1 MAKVL
6 RLLLL
11 GLIGAAIVHIAVLL
25 LVPLYSSK
33 NAWSHLEAL
42 GDTYRFHL
50 LSEKSGLIS
59 DQDPLMEQAA
69 CRFDLSEG
77 PVHITTK
84 GATPFWSLS
93 VYAPNGDNLY
103 SLNDNVS
110 ADKQLDLIIADPIG
124 IAALRSEGVQN
135 DGRSIIIEQDVSE
148 AAVVLRSFI
157 PDASWHQQVQNFFTQ
172 ASCAPYEASY
182 SGSS

>member
-1 MAKVL
+1 VAKVL

-110 ADKQLDLIIADPIG
+110 ADKKLDLIIC
-124 IAALRSEGVQN
+124 GVSFPMQAGVN
-135 DGRSIIIEQDVSE
+135 KCKTSSRKR
-148 AAVVLRSFI
+148 AVRRMKRATAVPVKKESLE
-157 PDASWHQQVQNFFTQ
+157 PL
-172 ASCAPYEASY
+172 
-182 SGSS
+182 

>member
-1 MAKVL
+1 MVKIV

-11 GLIGAAIVHIAVLL
+11 GLVGAAIVHIAVLL

-42 GDTYRFHL
+42 GDAYRFHY
-50 LSEKSGLIS
+50 LSGKSGLVS

-69 CRFDLSEG
+69 CRFDLTDG
-77 PVHITTK
+77 PVHIMAK
-84 GATPFWSLS
+84 GNLPFWSLS

-110 ADKQLDLIIADPIG
+110 NDRQLDLIIADSIG
-124 IAALRSEGVQN
+124 IAALRAEGVQN

-148 AAVVLRSFI
+148 AAIVLRSFV
-157 PDASWHQQVQNFFTQ
+157 PDLSWQQQVKNFFTQ
-172 ASCAPYEASY
+172 ASCVPYEAS
-182 SGSS
+182 

>member
-1 MAKVL
+1 MAKLL

-42 GDTYRFHL
+42 GEPYSFYM
-50 LSEKSGLIS
+50 LSEKSGLVT
-59 DQDPLMEQAA
+59 DQDPLIEQAA
-69 CRFDLSEG
+69 CRFDLTNG
-77 PVHITTK
+77 PIHITTK
-84 GATPFWSLS
+84 GNLPFWSLS

-110 ADKQLDLIIADPIG
+110 NDRQLDLIIADPLG
-124 IAALRSEGVQN
+124 IAALRAEGVQN
-135 DGRSIIIEQDVSE
+135 DGRSVIIEQNVSE
-148 AAVVLRSFI
+148 GAVVLRSFV
-157 PDASWHQQVQNFFTQ
+157 PDASWREQVQSFFTQ
-172 ASCAPYEASY
+172 ASCAPYEAS
-182 SGSS
+182 

>member
-1 MAKVL
+1 MWRRAVAKLL

-11 GLIGAAIVHIAVLL
+11 GLVGAAIVHIAVLL

-33 NAWSHLEAL
+33 NAWSHLQAL
-42 GDTYRFHL
+42 GDGYHFHH
-50 LSEKSGLIS
+50 LSEKSGLVS
-59 DQDPLMEQAA
+59 DQDPLMEQVA
-69 CRFDLSEG
+69 CRFDLTDG

-84 GATPFWSLS
+84 GNLPFWSLS

-110 ADKQLDLIIADPIG
+110 DDHQLDLIIADPIG
-124 IAALRSEGVQN
+124 IAALRAEGVQN
-135 DGRSIIIEQDVSE
+135 DGRFIIIEQDVSE

-157 PDASWHQQVQNFFTQ
+157 PDPSWQQQVKNFFTQ
-172 ASCAPYEASY
+172 ARCLPYEAS
-182 SGSS
+182 

>member
-1 MAKVL
+1 MAKIL

-11 GLIGAAIVHIAVLL
+11 GLVGAAIVHIAILL

-42 GDTYRFHL
+42 GEPYRFHQ
-50 LSEKSGLIS
+50 LSEKSGLVS

-69 CRFDLSEG
+69 CRFDLTDG

-84 GATPFWSLS
+84 GTLPFWSLS

-110 ADKQLDLIIADPIG
+110 NDRQLDLIIADPIG
-124 IAALRSEGVQN
+124 IAALRADGLQN
-135 DGRSIIIEQDVSE
+135 DGRSIIIEQDVSD
-148 AAVVLRSFI
+148 AAIVLRSFV
-157 PDASWHQQVQNFFTQ
+157 PDSSWQQQVKTFFTQ
-172 ASCAPYEASY
+172 ASCVPYEAS
-182 SGSS
+182 